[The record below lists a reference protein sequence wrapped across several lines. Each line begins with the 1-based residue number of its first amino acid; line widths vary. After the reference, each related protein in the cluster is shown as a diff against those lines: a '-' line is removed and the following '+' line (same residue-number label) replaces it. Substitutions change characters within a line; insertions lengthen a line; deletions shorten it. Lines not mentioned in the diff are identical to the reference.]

1 MEKVVIWGTGQDAT
15 YIFEDLL
22 MDKCVFEGFVDN
34 AIEKKGKLWRNQ
46 YRIYSLE
53 KSTEL
58 DVDFYLVSAMYYKE
72 QIIAQ
77 AKNLGIENK
86 LIWYWQDNL
95 NQYEFI
101 DNSSYLRENILLKI
115 KIEKLQREVDN
126 APYEYGNS
134 PVKIKSAKELLE
146 KIIEKKYSLCRFGDG
161 EFDIILNHN
170 RAWFQ
175 KYDAEMSEKLR
186 KILKSDDEKI
196 LIAIADNYGSLSK
209 YSDRAADAI
218 RQYMTNEKRREHM
231 NLLDLSRE
239 YYDAY
244 VSRPY
249 IIYKNKNKN
258 ASEIFDLYKKMIDG
272 RDILIIE
279 GKNTK
284 IGVNNDFLDGAKS
297 VRRILCPDA
306 NAYSV
311 YEKIINQ
318 TIENASYDDLILI
331 TLGPTA
337 TVLAYDL
344 AKKGYQ
350 AIDFG
355 QVDNEYEWFLRQATE
370 RIVIE
375 GKSVSEVAWY
385 RIPRTQIHDE
395 KYETQIISY
404 IE

>member
-1 MEKVVIWGTGQDAT
+1 MEKVVIWGTGQYAT

-53 KSTEL
+53 KSIEL

-101 DNSSYLRENILLKI
+101 DNSSHLRENILLKI

-175 KYDAEMSEKLR
+175 KYDAEMSEKLK
-186 KILKSDDEKI
+186 KIFGNSKMVNRPMVIITIVYMIRFNRSAAITAVVGIPSRIIKRALAGCPPEAEGVIAEK
-196 LIAIADNYGSLSK
+196 
-209 YSDRAADAI
+209 
-218 RQYMTNEKRREHM
+218 
-231 NLLDLSRE
+231 
-239 YYDAY
+239 
-244 VSRPY
+244 
-249 IIYKNKNKN
+249 
-258 ASEIFDLYKKMIDG
+258 
-272 RDILIIE
+272 
-279 GKNTK
+279 
-284 IGVNNDFLDGAKS
+284 
-297 VRRILCPDA
+297 
-306 NAYSV
+306 
-311 YEKIINQ
+311 
-318 TIENASYDDLILI
+318 
-331 TLGPTA
+331 
-337 TVLAYDL
+337 
-344 AKKGYQ
+344 
-350 AIDFG
+350 
-355 QVDNEYEWFLRQATE
+355 
-370 RIVIE
+370 
-375 GKSVSEVAWY
+375 
-385 RIPRTQIHDE
+385 
-395 KYETQIISY
+395 
-404 IE
+404 